1 MSIATRAHGLEEV
14 TRFADEVRD
23 TVHERDAIGTYPADL
38 VPRMAALGL
47 FGRCA
52 GDLRTYAL
60 AMEEV
65 GRAWLSLV
73 PIVNAHSTSVWVI
86 EHYGTTAQQDMWLGP
101 FRGGDALACLALTE
115 PHGGSD
121 LASVRSSATRDGSG
135 WRLNGHKTY
144 ITHADH
150 AQHMLVLART
160 DIEESRSTRTL
171 GLFLIDRDQYTVV
184 RKLPKLGTISVETCE
199 VTMNDVRLEGDRLIG
214 EVPGRGF
221 PQVMDAL
228 EVGRIAVAAAA
239 VGVARSALW
248 RAIERVRERHAF
260 GAPLADNSFVRQR
273 IATMTTQIA
282 AAKGL
287 VQIAASAKNDG
298 GRHDVETSSAKVA
311 AADAAVAASLMAM
324 ELGGGAGYTEDLDF
338 ARHLRDATLFLAGE
352 GPNTLLDS
360 LIGARM
366 VEATPDLAW
375 I

>member
-1 MSIATRAHGLEEV
+1 VSIAARAHSLRDI
-14 TRFADEVRD
+14 TRFADDVRE
-23 TVHERDAIGTYPADL
+23 TVHERDATGTYPADL

-47 FGRCA
+47 FGSCA

-73 PIVNAHSTSVWVI
+73 PIVNAHSTSVWVLKN
-86 EHYGTTAQQDMWLGP
+86 YGTPAQRDTWLRP
-101 FRGGDALACLALTE
+101 FQAGDAVACLGLTE

-121 LASVRSSATRDGSG
+121 LASVRSTATREGSG
-135 WRLNGHKTY
+135 WRVNGHKTY
-144 ITHADH
+144 ITHADN

-160 DIEESRSTRTL
+160 DVEESRPARTL
-171 GLFLIDRDQYTVV
+171 GLFLLDREHYTVV
-184 RKLPKLGTISVETCE
+184 RKLPKFGTISVETCE
-199 VTMNDVRLEGDRLIG
+199 VTIDDVLLDGDRLIG

-248 RAIERVRERHAF
+248 RAVERVRDRHAF
-260 GAPLADNSFVRQR
+260 GAPLAENAFVQQQ
-273 IATMTTQIA
+273 IASMTTQIA

-287 VQIAASAKNDG
+287 VQIAASAKNEG
-298 GRHDVETSSAKVA
+298 GRHDVETSAAKVA

-338 ARHLRDATLFLAGE
+338 ARHVRDATLFLAGE

-360 LIGARM
+360 LIGSRM
-366 VEATPDLAW
+366 MQATSSLAW